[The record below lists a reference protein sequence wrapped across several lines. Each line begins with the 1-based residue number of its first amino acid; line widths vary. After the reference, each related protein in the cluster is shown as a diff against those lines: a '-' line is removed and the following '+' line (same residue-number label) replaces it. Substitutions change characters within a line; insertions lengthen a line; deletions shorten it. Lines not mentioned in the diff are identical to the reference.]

1 MRNQMHSFAATPDAN
16 IPRSRFNMPCN
27 VKFTGNTGKLIPFY
41 VCEVLPGDTFEVSTS
56 LVCRL
61 QTLIHPLMDNMYLD
75 TYFFFVPNRLVWDN
89 WKHFCGEPNKAW
101 VPDREWTIPKI
112 NLAFVPTNGWEGADV
127 EAKYMDFLAHSFKD
141 SIVDYMGIGFN
152 PVVDYT
158 AETWR
163 NYPINALP
171 IRAYNKI
178 YDDWFRDENLIDPIN
193 LYTGDGNVSMF
204 SKVTWEQALTGG
216 KPYNAPKLHD
226 YFTSA
231 LPEAQRGNPVSLT
244 AGIAGDRYVKTI
256 NTRDANASNNPP
268 LTMKA
273 YFNSSGGGFTDTF
286 PGFAGGQYP
295 KAMQLYK
302 EIPESAYGDLRPDN
316 LAVNLSG
323 YNLGITINDLRM
335 AFQVQKFMERSARGG
350 ARYIELIKSMFG
362 VTSPDARLQR
372 SEYLGG
378 HRVPINIHQVVNQ
391 SESVD
396 SSLGN
401 TAAFSLTSDV
411 HNDFIHSFTEH
422 GFVIGIC
429 TVRYKHT
436 YPQGM
441 NRMWTRTT
449 KFDYYWPVFANIG
462 EQPIKNKEIFFNQD
476 GVIAD
481 QVFGY
486 QEAWADYRYMPNRV
500 MGEMRPGIPNTLS
513 SWHLADYYEDQPILS
528 QDWIEEDSAPVDRA
542 IAVQSSVADQ
552 FLFDVMINNNAT
564 RPMPLYSVPG
574 LVDHF

>member
-112 NLAFVPTNGWEGADV
+112 NLAFVPTNGWSGADN
-127 EAKYMDFLAHSFKD
+127 EAKYKDFLSHSFKD

-152 PVVDYT
+152 PVVDY
-158 AETWR
+158 ASETWR
-163 NYPINALP
+163 NYPVNALP
-171 IRAYNKI
+171 VRAYNKI

-204 SKVTWEQALTGG
+204 SKSTWEQPITGG
-216 KPYNAPKLHD
+216 KPYDAPKLHD

-231 LPEAQRGNPVSLT
+231 LPEAQRGTPAFLTTGTNVSAPVVTGSTVHSYAGYPMLGKSRVNNNEYDVRIFAPHSETTTNDAVKVDYASLT
-244 AGIAGDRYVKTI
+244 SMNGIEVG
-256 NTRDANASNNPP
+256 N
-268 LTMKA
+268 
-273 YFNSSGGGFTDTF
+273 
-286 PGFAGGQYP
+286 
-295 KAMQLYK
+295 LY
-302 EIPESAYGDLRPDN
+302 S
-316 LAVNLSG
+316 NLSG
-323 YNLGITINDLRM
+323 LNLGISINDLRM

-391 SESVD
+391 SESIE

-401 TAAFSLTSDV
+401 TAAFSVTSDV

-441 NRMWTRTT
+441 NRMWSRTT
-449 KFDYYWPVFANIG
+449 KFDYYWPVFAHIG

-476 GVIAD
+476 GVVAD

-500 MGEMRPGIPNTLS
+500 MGEMRPGIPNTLA
-513 SWHLADYYEDQPILS
+513 SWHLADYYTEQPILS
-528 QDWIEEDSAPVDRA
+528 QEWIQEDMAPVDRA
-542 IAVQSSVADQ
+542 IAVSSEVADQ
-552 FLFDVMINNNAT
+552 FLFDVLINNNAT